1 MEVREEQRPEE
12 RMEMGRWLEKLGKL
26 AHPFLRLLEFLFL
39 GESNPFWGS
48 LCVLKLPG
56 KAKAPRRTGAKP
68 CGVPVWFCFGF
79 IM

>member
-48 LCVLKLPG
+48 LCVLKLPE
-56 KAKAPRRTGAKP
+56 KAKAPRSSLNRG
-68 CGVPVWFCFGF
+68 
-79 IM
+79 